1 MSNEVIQCYYCDGS
15 GNDLTYSD
23 KTCVLCKGRKSIPSM
38 IVVCRHCGHLK
49 DSHNG
54 DYSFTGSPTE
64 CSEEISDDGTTCAC
78 VGASD
83 SFVTAKQRLAEIQ
96 QVKTDRREK
105 LISEHKATP
114 DPP

>member
-1 MSNEVIQCYYCDGS
+1 MIQHILTRPAYYAREE
-15 GNDLTYSD
+15 NQYLQQ
-23 KTCVLCKGRKSIPSM
+23 V
-38 IVVCRHCGHLK
+38 VVCKNCGHLK

-78 VGASD
+78 VGAND
-83 SFVTAKQRLAEIQ
+83 PFVTASQRLTEIQ
-96 QVKTDRREK
+96 QLKTDRREK

>member
-1 MSNEVIQCYYCDGS
+1 
-15 GNDLTYSD
+15 
-23 KTCVLCKGRKSIPSM
+23 M